1 MGRGVVVVSR
11 GRERQEA
18 RGIEAMWRERGKR
31 MGREGTEGEVRKR
44 AREDSEEGPNSP
56 FL

>member
-18 RGIEAMWRERGKR
+18 RGIEAMWRERGKS